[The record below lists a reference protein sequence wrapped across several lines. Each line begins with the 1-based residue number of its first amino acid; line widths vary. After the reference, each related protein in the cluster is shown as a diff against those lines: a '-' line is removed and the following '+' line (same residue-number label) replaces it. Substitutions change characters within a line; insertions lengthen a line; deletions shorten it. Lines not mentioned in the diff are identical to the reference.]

1 MPSAVKLYFSWTWGD
16 SDRRTR
22 RWELDT
28 SVVPRRNGF
37 FARVGDPRASRS
49 SFAAHFTVPAVVY
62 RVVTV
67 VLLVPS
73 RLYGLQCFQAN
84 KKTLAWICDIRP
96 KVLRRK
102 SHVPGYVMFCGMV
115 LLSSCGRAT

>member
-67 VLLVPS
+67 FILLVPS
-73 RLYGLQCFQAN
+73 RLYTYTYVYVYACTVCNFSRLIKNHLPIFCQ
-84 KKTLAWICDIRP
+84 KSRVE
-96 KVLRRK
+96 KVTC
-102 SHVPGYVMFCGMV
+102 PD
-115 LLSSCGRAT
+115 T